1 MKALKI
7 IGIVVVILLVVAIA
21 LPFLINV
28 NSFRPK
34 LESALTEAL
43 GREVKVGNLSLS
55 ILSGSVSAEDLS
67 IADDPAF
74 SKDPFIRAKSLN
86 VGVEVM
92 PLIFSKALHV
102 TDITLDK
109 PEIALLRDASGKWNF
124 SSLGSK
130 SEAAAKPAPASGPS
144 STPDL
149 SVSKLDVKDGRLSV
163 NRANSSIKPHV
174 YDNVDISVRDF
185 SPKSQFPFTI
195 TANLPAGGTAKLEGK
210 VGPINSADVSAS
222 PIEAQITVKGLDLTA
237 SGFVDPSTGIAG
249 VADFDGTL
257 NSDGQVLRTSG
268 TLKAAK
274 LKLAVKGSPASQP
287 VTVKYATDYDLK
299 KEGGTL
305 TQGDVSLGKALAK
318 LIGTY
323 QSQGESTILNMKLN
337 ADGMPVDDLQTMLPA
352 LGIVLPSG
360 SKLQGGT
367 LSVNVGISGP
377 VDKLV
382 IVGPIR
388 LAQTKLAGF
397 NLSSKMSAISALS
410 GSQSGS
416 DTSIQ
421 NLSTDARVAPE
432 GVRTQNIN
440 LTIPALGTVTGNGT
454 ISPAGALDY
463 KMNAS
468 LSGGVV
474 TGLTQ
479 LAGIGGSGG
488 KGSGIPFFI
497 QGTTSDP
504 KFMPDVK
511 GMVGGQLKG
520 GLGGALGGLVGGK
533 NSSGSSPSPVDALG
547 GLFGKKKKQ

>member
-7 IGIVVVILLVVAIA
+7 VGIVVVILLLIVITI
-21 LPFLINV
+21 PFLINV

-34 LESALTEAL
+34 LESSLTEAL

-74 SKDPFIRAKSLN
+74 SKDPFVRAKSLK

-92 PLIFSKALHV
+92 PLIFSRALHV
-102 TDITLDK
+102 TDVTLDQ
-109 PEIALLRDASGKWNF
+109 PEIALLRDPAGKWNF
-124 SSLGSK
+124 SSLGNK
-130 SEAAAKPAPASGPS
+130 SQPAAKPASS

-149 SVSKLDVKDGRLSV
+149 SVSKLDVKNGRLSV

-185 SPKSQFPFTI
+185 SPTSQFPFTI
-195 TANLPAGGTAKLEGK
+195 TANLPSGGSAKLDGK
-210 VGPINSADVSAS
+210 AGPIDSTDVSAS
-222 PIEAQITVKGLDLTA
+222 PIEAQVSVKGLDLTA
-237 SGFVDPSTGIAG
+237 SGFVEPSTGIAG

-257 NSDGQVLRTSG
+257 NSDGHVLRTSG
-268 TLKAAK
+268 TLKASK
-274 LKLAVKGSPASQP
+274 LKLAVKGSPATQP

-299 KEGGTL
+299 KQGGTL
-305 TQGDVSLGKALAK
+305 SQGDVTLGKALAK
-318 LIGTY
+318 LTGTY

-352 LGIVLPSG
+352 LAIVLPSG

-388 LAQTKLAGF
+388 LSQTKLMGF
-397 NLSSKMSAISALS
+397 NLASKMSSISALT
-410 GSQSGS
+410 GMQSGS
-416 DTSIQ
+416 DTTIQ

-440 LTIPALGTVTGNGT
+440 LTVPTLGTVTGDGT

-463 KMNAS
+463 KMSAS
-468 LSGGVV
+468 VTGGAVG
-474 TGLTQ
+474 GLTQ
-479 LAGIGGSGG
+479 LAGMGG
-488 KGSGIPFFI
+488 KGGGLPFFI

-504 KFMPDVK
+504 KFVPDVK
-511 GMVGGQLKG
+511 GMVGSQLKG
-520 GLGGALGGLVGGK
+520 GLGNALGGLTGGK
-533 NSSGSSPSPVDALG
+533 SPAGNSAVDALG

>member
-7 IGIVVVILLVVAIA
+7 VGIVVVVLLLIAIA

-34 LESALTEAL
+34 LESELTEAL

-74 SKDPFIRAKSLN
+74 SKDPFVRAKSLK

-92 PLIFSKALHV
+92 PLIFSKKLHV

-109 PEIALLRDASGKWNF
+109 PEIALLRDAAGKWNF
-124 SSLGSK
+124 SSLGNK
-130 SEAAAKPAPASGPS
+130 SAATPKPASAPS

-185 SPKSQFPFTI
+185 SPTSQFPFTI
-195 TANLPAGGTAKLEGK
+195 TADLPAGGTAKLDGK
-210 VGPINSADVSAS
+210 AGPINSSDVAAS
-222 PIEAQITVKGLDLTA
+222 PIEAQMNVKGLDLTA

-249 VADFDGTL
+249 IADFDGTL
-257 NSDGQVLRTSG
+257 KSDGHVLRTSG
-268 TLKAAK
+268 TLKADK
-274 LKLAVKGSPASQP
+274 LKLAVKGTPATQA
-287 VTVKYATDYDLK
+287 VTVKYATDYDLQK
-299 KEGGTL
+299 QGGTL
-305 TQGDVSLGKALAK
+305 TQADVSLGKALAK
-318 LIGTY
+318 LTGTY

-337 ADGMPVDDLQTMLPA
+337 ADGMPVDDLQAMLPA

-360 SKLQGGT
+360 SRLQGGT
-367 LSVNVGISGP
+367 LSVNVGITGP

-382 IVGPIR
+382 IAGPIR
-388 LAQTKLAGF
+388 LSQTKLQGF
-397 NLSSKMSAISALS
+397 NLASKMSAISALS
-410 GSQSGS
+410 GAQTGS

-440 LTIPALGTVTGNGT
+440 LTIPALGTVTGNGN
-454 ISPAGALDY
+454 ISPGGALDY

-479 LAGIGGSGG
+479 MAGLGDKGGS
-488 KGSGIPFFI
+488 IPFFI

-504 KFMPDVK
+504 KFVPDVK
-511 GMVGGQLKG
+511 GMVGSQLKG
-520 GLGGALGGLVGGK
+520 GLGGALGGLTGGK
-533 NSSGSSPSPVDALG
+533 NSTGDSASPMDALG
-547 GLFGKKKKQ
+547 GLFGKKKKK

>member
-7 IGIVVVILLVVAIA
+7 IGIVIVLLLLVAIT

-74 SKDPFIRAKSLN
+74 SKDPFVHAKSLK

-92 PLIFSKALHV
+92 PLIFSKTLHV

-124 SSLGSK
+124 SSLGNK
-130 SEAAAKPAPASGPS
+130 SAAAKPAPASGPS

-174 YDNVDISVRDF
+174 YDDVDISVRDF

-195 TANLPAGGTAKLEGK
+195 SANLPAGGTAKLEGK
-210 VGPINSADVSAS
+210 AGPINSADVSAS
-222 PIEAQITVKGLDLTA
+222 PIETQITVKGLDLTA
-237 SGFVDPSTGIAG
+237 SGFVEPSTGIAG

-257 NSDGQVLRTSG
+257 NSDGSVLRTSG

-274 LKLAVKGSPASQP
+274 LKLAVKGTPASEP
-287 VTVKYATDYDLK
+287 VTVKYASDYDLK

-305 TQGDVSLGKALAK
+305 TQGDVTLGKALAK
-318 LIGTY
+318 LTGTY

-352 LGIVLPSG
+352 LGIILPSG
-360 SKLQGGT
+360 SKLQGGN
-367 LSVNVGISGP
+367 LSVNVGITGP

-410 GSQSGS
+410 GAQSGS

-463 KMNAS
+463 KMIAS
-468 LSGGVV
+468 LSGGAVA
-474 TGLTQ
+474 GLTQ
-479 LAGIGGSGG
+479 LAGIGGGGG
-488 KGSGIPFFI
+488 KSSGIPFFI

-520 GLGGALGGLVGGK
+520 GLGGLMGGK
-533 NSSGSSPSPVDALG
+533 NSSGSSPSPADALG